1 MIYRKPAWQT
11 IVLTVA
17 GATMASAL
25 LAFSRPV
32 EMRVNG
38 QTLQSDVSPVTTAA
52 DKVYVPLR
60 PLAEALGAVTSENK
74 ETGEVTVTRGDQS
87 LRVKVGDV
95 HATFNGMPMTLK
107 HAPFSVRGR
116 LMIGMKAFGRAFGVR
131 VSYDKRTSR
140 IDVQTGV
147 ATAADQ
153 VDSTSTE

>member
-1 MIYRKPAWQT
+1 MTYRKPAWQT

-17 GATMASAL
+17 VATMASAL

-32 EMRVNG
+32 EMRVDG
-38 QTLQSDVSPVTTAA
+38 QPLQSDVSPVTTAA

-60 PLAEALGAVTSENK
+60 PLAEALGAVTTENK
-74 ETGEVTVTRGDQS
+74 ETGEVTVSRGDKS

-107 HAPFSVRGR
+107 HAPFRVQGR
-116 LMIGMKAFGRAFGVR
+116 VMIGMKAFGRAFGVR

-140 IDVQTGV
+140 VDVRTGV
-147 ATAADQ
+147 LTSAEA
-153 VDSTSTE
+153 VDNSTE